1 MTRTAVFSGSFDPP
15 TWGHVRLIERI
26 LPLFDEIIV
35 AIGCNSDKKTLFST
49 EERLELLQLC
59 FQHLPQIKIKFYS
72 GLTVDFCRQE
82 KAQYLIRGIRNSID
96 FEYEKSM
103 AQLNS
108 DLCSTIET
116 VFIVPDAASQ
126 NISSSLIRELIK
138 HHGNFQKYLPEQI
151 KNHTIIKEKIK

>member
-1 MTRTAVFSGSFDPP
+1 MTRIAVFSGSFDPP
-15 TWGHVRLIERI
+15 TWGHVHLVERI

-35 AIGCNSDKKTLFST
+35 AIGYNSDKKNLFST

-59 FQHLPQIKIKFYS
+59 FQHLPQIKIESYS
-72 GLTVDFCRQE
+72 GLTVDFCRHK
-82 KAQYLIRGIRNSID
+82 KAQYLIRGIRNGID

-108 DLCSTIET
+108 DLCSAIET
-116 VFIVPDAASQ
+116 VFIVPDAAFQ
-126 NISSSLIRELIK
+126 NISSSLIRELIQ

-151 KNHTIIKEKIK
+151 KNHSIIKEKTK

>member
-15 TWGHVRLIERI
+15 TLGHIHLIERI

-59 FQHLPQIKIKFYS
+59 FQHLPQIKISSYS
-72 GLTVDFCRQE
+72 GLTVDFCRQQ
-82 KAQYLIRGIRNSID
+82 KAQYLIRGIRNGID

-108 DLCSTIET
+108 DLCSAVET

-126 NISSSLIRELIK
+126 NTSSSLVRELIK
-138 HHGNFQKYLPEQI
+138 HHGDFQKHLPESI
-151 KNHTIIKEKIK
+151 KNHPIIKEKIK